1 MSCCIQN
8 VLLLESRGEIE
19 ELEVVLAP
27 LEYTVVLQ
35 NTKDLPPP

>member
-8 VLLLESRGEIE
+8 VLLLESCGEIG
-19 ELEVVLAP
+19 ELEGVLIP
-27 LEYTVVLQ
+27 LEYTIVLQ